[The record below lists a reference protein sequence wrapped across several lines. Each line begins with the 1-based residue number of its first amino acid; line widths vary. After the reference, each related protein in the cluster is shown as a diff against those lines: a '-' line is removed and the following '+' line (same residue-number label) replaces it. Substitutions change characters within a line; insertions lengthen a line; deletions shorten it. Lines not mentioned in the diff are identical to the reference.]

1 MWLHAQGLDQVVAE
15 RLRLDDRAAESADLS
30 EWLAVVEAAE
40 YPIDEVTI
48 GIVGK
53 YVDHKDAYKSVGEA
67 LKHGGIRQRTRVN
80 LKWLESQD
88 IERDGAAKVLEGLDG
103 ILVPG
108 GFGDRGFE
116 GTVLAAQYAREN
128 GIPYFG
134 ICSGMQAAVVDVARN
149 LAGMEDPHSTETDKR
164 PQPPMIGLITDWRPQ
179 SGAIESHRDGSELE
193 LERAPGQEKVVA
205 NR

>member
-1 MWLHAQGLDQVVAE
+1 MRISDWSSDVC
-15 RLRLDDRAAESADLS
+15 SSDL
-30 EWLAVVEAAE
+30 EAAE

-116 GTVLAAQYAREN
+116 GKVLAAQYAREN
-128 GIPYFG
+128 DIPYLG
-134 ICSGMQAAVVDVARN
+134 ICYGMQAAVVDVARN
-149 LAGMEDPHSTETDKR
+149 LAGLEDRSEEHT
-164 PQPPMIGLITDWRPQ
+164 
-179 SGAIESHRDGSELE
+179 SELQS
-193 LERAPGQEKVVA
+193 LLRSS
-205 NR
+205 

>member
-1 MWLHAQGLDQVVAE
+1 MRISDWSSDVC
-15 RLRLDDRAAESADLS
+15 SSDL
-30 EWLAVVEAAE
+30 
-40 YPIDEVTI
+40 
-48 GIVGK
+48 K

-116 GTVLAAQYAREN
+116 GKVLAAQYAREN
-128 GIPYFG
+128 DIPYLG
-134 ICSGMQAAVVDVARN
+134 ICYGMQAAVVDVARN
-149 LAGMEDPHSTETDKR
+149 LAGLEDANRSEEHT
-164 PQPPMIGLITDWRPQ
+164 
-179 SGAIESHRDGSELE
+179 SELQS
-193 LERAPGQEKVVA
+193 LMRISYAVFCLKKK
-205 NR
+205 